1 MLSINKYDIIK
12 QMNDI
17 NINLNN
23 KNINFDLMESII
35 DVGYCLFTKKH
46 KIDTPQ
52 ISMREF
58 YFGTTQTTEEQEHIL
73 QKIVY
78 IFHYDEKRIPKNP
91 VAIRVI

>member
-1 MLSINKYDIIK
+1 
-12 QMNDI
+12 MNNV

-23 KNINFDLMESII
+23 NNINFDLMESII
-35 DVGYCLFTKKH
+35 NAGYCLFT
-46 KIDTPQ
+46 IENEISTPQ

-58 YFGTTQTTEEQEHIL
+58 YFGTTQTTEEQERIL